1 MNKIAFLL
9 IPILCW
15 SLPVSAGNFTSTAAQ
30 SALIPSLSIEAPSY
44 EFAPA
49 IEGDI
54 VTHEF
59 IIKNSGSVPLEIIK
73 LESDCGCTTATSERL
88 ILPGDEGFVKASF
101 STKGYGGMRVRKVI
115 KLHTNDPVYKTVTVS
130 MSGEVRELARI
141 EPRMASLKGKSDTD
155 VTTLVKIFP
164 VAVPDFN
171 ITDTTAKDGKHIDF
185 KLEKQKDGGKPVF
198 LLTVRNKKESSGRF
212 FDIVIMT
219 TDTTPKREIRV
230 RVFGDIQP

>member
-1 MNKIAFLL
+1 
-9 IPILCW
+9 
-15 SLPVSAGNFTSTAAQ
+15 LPVSAGNFTSTAAQ

-155 VTTLVKIFP
+155 VTILVKIFP

-171 ITDTTAKDGKHIDF
+171 ITDTTA
-185 KLEKQKDGGKPVF
+185 
-198 LLTVRNKKESSGRF
+198 GRF
-212 FDIVIMT
+212 FDTVIMT